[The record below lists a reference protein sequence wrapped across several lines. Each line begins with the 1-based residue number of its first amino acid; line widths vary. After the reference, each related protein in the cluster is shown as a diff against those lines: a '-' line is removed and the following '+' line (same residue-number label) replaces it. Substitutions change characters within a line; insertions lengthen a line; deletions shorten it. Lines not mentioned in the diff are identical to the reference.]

1 MFIYLVDIAFLNFL
15 PHQCPPSLSHY
26 LMLEAWII
34 LLTFF
39 TAQSAHTW
47 YPPAEVNPNLEAF
60 PCETNDFSFDE
71 KHLAE

>member
-34 LLTFF
+34 LLTF